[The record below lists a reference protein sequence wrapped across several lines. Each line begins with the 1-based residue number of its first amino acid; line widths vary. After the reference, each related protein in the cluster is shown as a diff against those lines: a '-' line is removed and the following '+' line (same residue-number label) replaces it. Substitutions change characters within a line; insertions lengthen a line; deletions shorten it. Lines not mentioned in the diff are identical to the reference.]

1 MSVEE
6 ESSMQTEAAVLQVA
20 AKEAATGKR
29 LLLKVY
35 DIIYFVILHICF
47 IMFCVIH
54 ICWLIYHLSSSDG
67 KGLPRLPYVPEL
79 KFSVKAQVPQG

>member
-35 DIIYFVILHICF
+35 DIKYFVILHICF

-54 ICWLIYHLSSSDG
+54 ICWLIYHLSSSNCS
-67 KGLPRLPYVPEL
+67 LVY
-79 KFSVKAQVPQG
+79 SVAVVSNYSYCVK

>member
-35 DIIYFVILHICF
+35 DVYIFFTYCICLIIVCI
-47 IMFCVIH
+47 IH
-54 ICWLIYHLSSSDG
+54 IFHVIYHSSSPDG
-67 KGLPRLPYVPEL
+67 SLVY
-79 KFSVKAQVPQG
+79 SVAFFPIISMV

>member
-35 DIIYFVILHICF
+35 DIKYFVILHICF
-47 IMFCVIH
+47 IVFCVIH
-54 ICWLIYHLSSSDG
+54 ICWLIYHLSSSNCS
-67 KGLPRLPYVPEL
+67 LVY
-79 KFSVKAQVPQG
+79 SVAVVSNYSYCVK

>member
-35 DIIYFVILHICF
+35 DIKYFVILHICF

-67 KGLPRLPYVPEL
+67 S
-79 KFSVKAQVPQG
+79 SVYSAAVLSNYSYCVK

>member
-35 DIIYFVILHICF
+35 DIKYFVILHICF
-47 IMFCVIH
+47 IMFCVIR
-54 ICWLIYHLSSSDG
+54 ICRLIYHLSSSVG
-67 KGLPRLPYVPEL
+67 FLVY
-79 KFSVKAQVPQG
+79 SVAVLSNYSYCVK